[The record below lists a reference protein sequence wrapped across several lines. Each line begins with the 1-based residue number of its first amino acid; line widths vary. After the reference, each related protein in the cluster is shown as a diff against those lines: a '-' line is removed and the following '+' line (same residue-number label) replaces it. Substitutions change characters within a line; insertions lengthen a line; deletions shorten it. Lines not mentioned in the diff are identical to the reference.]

1 MDSFYYRTTT
11 PRIVALVRAWYLQR
25 EVFDDQ
31 RKTLGEAFGAEVSS
45 MRGIDSQY
53 VGGVKLQGNAAD
65 LDVHWRQP
73 DNHGFRQLRNA
84 GQPPKGA
91 SKAERA
97 AIRKEHARLTAIW
110 QEHCP
115 RRISCHS
122 TWQDIGVNTGSLL
135 MCGGVMFE
143 LDGVAYFNLGF
154 PINEHEHLAKTANH
168 QPSYGWIEG
177 AEEILPSVYIAA
189 RDRKNSQAKQSKEKA
204 HAA

>member
-1 MDSFYYRTTT
+1 MDSFYYRSCT
-11 PRIVALVRAWYLQR
+11 PRIVALVRAWYLER
-25 EVFDDQ
+25 DIFEAQ
-31 RKTLGEAFGAEVSS
+31 RKQLSAAFGAEASA

-53 VGGVKLQGNAAD
+53 IGGLKLPPAPD

-73 DNHGFRQLRNA
+73 DNCGLRNLRAA

-91 SKAERA
+91 SKTERT
-97 AIRKEHARLTAIW
+97 AIRKEHTRLVELW

-115 RRISCHS
+115 KRISSHS
-122 TWQDIGVNTGSLL
+122 TWQQLGINTGNLWLS
-135 MCGGVMFE
+135 GGIMFE

-154 PINEHEHLAKTANH
+154 PINEHEHLAKVANH

-177 AEEILPSVYIAA
+177 AEEILSSAYFAA
-189 RDRKNSQAKQSKEKA
+189 RDHKDNRTAEEAA